1 MNDLSLDQPR
11 YTRDLA
17 AQLADISLDF
27 LERCENERLIEIS
40 IKSSDQPGYSV
51 RDIRRLTISRNL
63 HENLELDF
71 PALEV
76 VLNMRRQLLDLQ
88 QQLDD
93 MERQSIEREEQLRRQ
108 MINLRRRLADDAEW
122 Y

>member
-51 RDIRRLTISRNL
+51 RDIRRLTIIRNL

-122 Y
+122 D

>member
-51 RDIRRLTISRNL
+51 RDIRRLTIIRNL

>member
-1 MNDLSLDQPR
+1 MIMNDLSLDQPR

-40 IKSSDQPGYSV
+40 IKSSDQLGYSV
-51 RDIRRLTISRNL
+51 RDIRRLTIIRNL

-88 QQLDD
+88 QQLEA
-93 MERQSIEREEQLRRQ
+93 MERQTIEREEQLRRE
-108 MINLRRRLADDAEW
+108 MINLRRR
-122 Y
+122 